1 MSTDDGQRCSN
12 AWLLPAA
19 DAIFPK
25 QQAQT
30 ALPPVSP
37 VPGRTKRHKQGLKH
51 TLLTAAP
58 ACTSPALGQA
68 SRVDVAGVAYAVDAP
83 GAVRCLPS
91 DDGYGLVELDDG
103 GTKVS
108 VLGATGALTNG
119 AIATDDDAAFA
130 LALLGG
136 SSELTWYLPS
146 AGDLPERDRWD
157 AYTAA
162 YEEALART
170 STAHAP
176 WYVVPADKKYVR
188 DLFVAQI
195 VVDAL
200 EQMDPKYP
208 GPPEGLEQFRQAL
221 Q

>member
-1 MSTDDGQRCSN
+1 MHELVPEAVWRPRYQQINEFERMLSENGTTILKFFLHISRDEQRER
-12 AWLLPAA
+12 LLA
-19 DAIFPK
+19 
-25 QQAQT
+25 
-30 ALPPVSP
+30 
-37 VPGRTKRHKQGLKH
+37 R
-51 TLLTAAP
+51 
-58 ACTSPALGQA
+58 
-68 SRVDVAGVAYAVDAP
+68 
-83 GAVRCLPS
+83 
-91 DDGYGLVELDDG
+91 LDDP
-103 GTKVS
+103 TKYWK
-108 VLGATGALTNG
+108 
-119 AIATDDDAAFA
+119 F
-130 LALLGG
+130 
-136 SSELTWYLPS
+136 S

-188 DLFVAQI
+188 DLLVAQI

-200 EQMDPKYP
+200 ERMDPKYP